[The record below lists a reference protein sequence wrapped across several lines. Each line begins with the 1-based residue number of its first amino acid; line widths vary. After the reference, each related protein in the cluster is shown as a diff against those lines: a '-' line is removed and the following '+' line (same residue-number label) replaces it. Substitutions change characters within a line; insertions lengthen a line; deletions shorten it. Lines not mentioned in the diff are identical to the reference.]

1 MGNNTNKTRN
11 RGGAATTTNGTSR
24 SKKRDGD
31 ENNNNSEATRSSML
45 KYCVEM
51 MTTKK
56 KSDGGENGF
65 GEEEELVARTRNAL
79 HVMARSNLLSLASE
93 MEGGIF
99 LTEMER
105 ILAFGNT
112 SWTEERCGFR
122 EVYEA
127 VRGVAVIQ
135 FVAENASTERFA
147 KFFTNA
153 LQDLD
158 GSLKALV
165 KCIVEDEAKVQL
177 TGIVQLTLAIVK
189 CVESIAKRSGALSEY
204 MPGVKH
210 EASQCFGKILRTL
223 LGLLKVNQMKT
234 TYETLEMAALKCID
248 AICAAHPGSAKQHVL
263 SLQSTIKMYVGG
275 GSYKR
280 SHTFPAV
287 AARCF
292 ASVLRTS
299 GGTKELAR
307 IWQSTMRAA
316 LVEAHHFA
324 KMAFDG
330 FEKLEVAEKGLKM
343 LTPVGYD
350 LPAKFLANEN
360 IQDASREG
368 AHDNLDNVL
377 LVCEEMLNLKE
388 FPVFVSVPIQ
398 SICELAKRVLKCNGT
413 PISQSPGLP
422 PGVPS
427 PRLSAKLPC
436 THEKALMLLNATISA
451 TKITFAPTC
460 GFACTMLDDC
470 LRNTAANDRTGEV
483 TNASVRCAAYDV
495 SINLAN
501 TLGAGAVKSFIWDS
515 IALHA
520 IEDAAATFTNV
531 SFIRAS
537 SARQHQ
543 SQQQRKRKKHGAH
556 GVETEQDPEIIREIA
571 ARVDNDILLAG
582 GMTASNRVL
591 TSTAAL
597 KCLAA
602 FLRVGGASIS
612 GSARRAIDDVV
623 AAAYESSVIEPFN
636 LYRDETCKRMLED
649 LKAAKTEALLAST
662 LAPTSHRPRNSALTF
677 ASFANT
683 CDVAS
688 VHARVALESLLHPSA
703 PPLLE
708 RASNSL
714 KNATR
719 EEKVKWSLTDKNSTE
734 HALEGSKPTWG
745 DDGEEE
751 EEEEE
756 EENKE
761 EEPVAMDD
769 DDEEQELE
777 VEDTVVQKPMLPPR
791 EGEKEEVETKR
802 VRPSGAAGAVQEDDE
817 FGAFGVPVNSSKL
830 RTSDDAWI
838 PSKAPRMEDAEQED
852 EQQPKKKKKF
862 GKSSASAAQKR
873 AAAAKETEDD
883 SDSDGAL
890 PDIVFG
896 DDDDDEEE
904 EEDEPPASRKK
915 PKKGKR

>member
-24 SKKRDGD
+24 SKRGGD
-31 ENNNNSEATRSSML
+31 ENNNSEATRSSML

-51 MTTKK
+51 MTTTAK
-56 KSDGGENGF
+56 KSDGGDDF
-65 GEEEELVARTRNAL
+65 GEEEEELVAKTRNAL

-112 SWTEERCGFR
+112 SWSEDRSGFR

-147 KFFTNA
+147 KFFANS
-153 LQDLD
+153 LKNLD

-165 KCIVEDEAKVQL
+165 KRINDDAASNKE
-177 TGIVQLTLAIVK
+177 GIVQLTLAIVK

-223 LGLLKVNQMKT
+223 LGLLFVNQTKT

-280 SHTFPAV
+280 SHTFSAV

-292 ASVLRTS
+292 ASVLRAS

-307 IWQSTMRAA
+307 IWQSTMRSA
-316 LVEAHHFA
+316 LVQAHHFA
-324 KMAFDG
+324 KIAFDG

-343 LTPVGYD
+343 LTPVGYE
-350 LPAKFLANEN
+350 LPAKFLEHTN
-360 IQDASREG
+360 IQDTSGEG
-368 AHDNLDNVL
+368 AHDNLDSVL

-388 FPVFVSVPIQ
+388 FPVSVSVPIQ

-413 PISQSPGLP
+413 PLSQSPGLP

-470 LRNTAANDRTGEV
+470 LRNTVANDRPGEV

-501 TLGAGAVKSFIWDS
+501 TLGAGAVKSFICDS

-537 SARQHQ
+537 SARQYQ

-556 GVETEQDPEIIREIA
+556 GVATEQNPEVIREIA

-688 VHARVALESLLHPSA
+688 VHARVALESLLHPCA

-719 EEKVKWSLTDKNSTE
+719 EEKVKWSLTDKNNTE
-734 HALEGSKPTWG
+734 HALDDGSKPTWG

-751 EEEEE
+751 EDEEGEEED
-756 EENKE
+756 KE

-777 VEDTVVQKPMLPPR
+777 VEDTVVQKPRLLPR

-802 VRPSGAAGAVQEDDE
+802 VRPPGAAGAVQEDDE
-817 FGAFGVPVNSSKL
+817 FGAFGVLVNSSKL
-830 RTSDDAWI
+830 RISDDAWI
-838 PSKAPRMEDAEQED
+838 PSKAPRMEDTEQED

-862 GKSSASAAQKR
+862 GKSFASAAQKQ

-896 DDDDDEEE
+896 DDDDEDEG
-904 EEDEPPASRKK
+904 EDEPPASRKK
-915 PKKGKR
+915 PRKGKR

>member
-1 MGNNTNKTRN
+1 M
-11 RGGAATTTNGTSR
+11 
-24 SKKRDGD
+24 
-31 ENNNNSEATRSSML
+31 
-45 KYCVEM
+45 
-51 MTTKK
+51 
-56 KSDGGENGF
+56 
-65 GEEEELVARTRNAL
+65 
-79 HVMARSNLLSLASE
+79 
-93 MEGGIF
+93 
-99 LTEMER
+99 
-105 ILAFGNT
+105 
-112 SWTEERCGFR
+112 
-122 EVYEA
+122 
-127 VRGVAVIQ
+127 
-135 FVAENASTERFA
+135 FA

-153 LQDLD
+153 LQSLD

-165 KCIVEDEAKVQL
+165 KCIIEDAAIVQL
-177 TGIVQLTLAIVK
+177 TGIVQLTLTIVK

-210 EASQCFGKILRTL
+210 EASQWFGKILRTL
-223 LGLLKVNQMKT
+223 LGLLFVNQMKT

-275 GSYKR
+275 RSYKR

-292 ASVLRTS
+292 ASVLRAS

-324 KMAFDG
+324 KIAFDG

-350 LPAKFLANEN
+350 LPAQFLANEN

-368 AHDNLDNVL
+368 AHDTLDSVL

-388 FPVFVSVPIQ
+388 FPVSVSVPIQ

-427 PRLSAKLPC
+427 PCLSAKLPC

-470 LRNTAANDRTGEV
+470 LRNTAANDRTEV

-501 TLGAGAVKSFIWDS
+501 TLGAGAVQSFICDS

-531 SFIRAS
+531 SLIRAS

-556 GVETEQDPEIIREIA
+556 GVETEQDPEVIREIA

-602 FLRVGGASIS
+602 FLLRVGGASIS

-636 LYRDETCKRMLED
+636 LYRDETYKRMLED

-734 HALEGSKPTWG
+734 HALDGSKPTWG
-745 DDGEEE
+745 T
-751 EEEEE
+751 
-756 EENKE
+756 
-761 EEPVAMDD
+761 
-769 DDEEQELE
+769 
-777 VEDTVVQKPMLPPR
+777 TVRK
-791 EGEKEEVETKR
+791 KR
-802 VRPSGAAGAVQEDDE
+802 R
-817 FGAFGVPVNSSKL
+817 KK
-830 RTSDDAWI
+830 T
-838 PSKAPRMEDAEQED
+838 
-852 EQQPKKKKKF
+852 KKKTKK
-862 GKSSASAAQKR
+862 KSQWRWMTTMKSKN
-873 AAAAKETEDD
+873 
-883 SDSDGAL
+883 
-890 PDIVFG
+890 
-896 DDDDDEEE
+896 
-904 EEDEPPASRKK
+904 
-915 PKKGKR
+915 

>member
-1 MGNNTNKTRN
+1 MGNKTRN

-24 SKKRDGD
+24 SKRGFG

-51 MTTKK
+51 MTTTKK
-56 KSDGGENGF
+56 NDGENGF
-65 GEEEELVARTRNAL
+65 GEEEELVARTQNAS

-127 VRGVAVIQ
+127 ARGVAVIQ

-147 KFFTNA
+147 KFFANA
-153 LQDLD
+153 LQNLD
-158 GSLKALV
+158 GSLKASV
-165 KCIVEDEAKVQL
+165 KRITENDAASNKE
-177 TGIVQLTLAIVK
+177 GIVQLTLAIVK

-223 LGLLKVNQMKT
+223 LGLLFVNQTTT

-292 ASVLRTS
+292 ASVLRAS

-307 IWQSTMRAA
+307 IWQSTMRSA
-316 LVEAHHFA
+316 LVQAHHFA
-324 KMAFDG
+324 KIAFDG

-350 LPAKFLANEN
+350 LPAKFLEHTD
-360 IQDASREG
+360 IQDTSREG
-368 AHDNLDNVL
+368 AHDNLGSVL

-388 FPVFVSVPIQ
+388 FPVSVSVPIQ

-427 PRLSAKLPC
+427 PCLSAKLPC
-436 THEKALMLLNATISA
+436 THEKALMLLNAAISA

-501 TLGAGAVKSFIWDS
+501 TLGAGAVKSFICDS

-556 GVETEQDPEIIREIA
+556 GVATEQDPEVIREIA

-683 CDVAS
+683 CDVDS

-734 HALEGSKPTWG
+734 HALDGSKPTWG

-777 VEDTVVQKPMLPPR
+777 VEDTVVQKPILLPPR
-791 EGEKEEVETKR
+791 EGEKGEVETKM
-802 VRPSGAAGAVQEDDE
+802 VRPSDAAVQGDDE

-896 DDDDDEEE
+896 DDDDEEE